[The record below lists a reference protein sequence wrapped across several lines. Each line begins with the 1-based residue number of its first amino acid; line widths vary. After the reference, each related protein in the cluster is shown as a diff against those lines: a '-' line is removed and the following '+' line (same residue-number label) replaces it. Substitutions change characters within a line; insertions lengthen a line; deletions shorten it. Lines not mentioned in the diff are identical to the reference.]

1 MSFLRATVLVGFVG
15 PLEGTTF
22 LERDS
27 YKPYICRCY
36 WEEGTLPRT
45 RKNPQWT
52 DPFTLRTPRKGGA
65 SIGTL
70 TLVDLA
76 GTEKDVT
83 YCTGG
88 VVELH
93 MLHAFGKFFFSKR
106 DGLFWEKG

>member
-15 PLEGTTF
+15 SLEGTTF
-22 LERDS
+22 LVGRDS
-27 YKPYICRCY
+27 YQAFISRWHPGKRVPYRGQ
-36 WEEGTLPRT
+36 EKSTVNR
-45 RKNPQWT
+45 
-52 DPFTLRTPRKGGA
+52 PFTLRTPRKGGA

-88 VVELH
+88 VVGLE
-93 MLHAFGKFFFSKR
+93 FVCFWKVFCKKG
-106 DGLFWEKG
+106 GLFWEKG